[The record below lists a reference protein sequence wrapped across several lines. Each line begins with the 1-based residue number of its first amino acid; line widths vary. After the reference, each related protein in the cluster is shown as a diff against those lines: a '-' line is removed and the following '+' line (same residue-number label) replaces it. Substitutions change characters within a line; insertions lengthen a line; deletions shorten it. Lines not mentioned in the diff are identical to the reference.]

1 MQPYNNSPKF
11 FHWQNNE
18 RDLLG
23 MLYSS
28 LNRHHW
34 SACESI
40 ISRMLPFLVAFR
52 FMSFETFMSIHKIW
66 KINEHLRVKFVVNY
80 FPCHED
86 SSPRVVFR

>member
-40 ISRMLPFLVAFR
+40 ISRMLPFLIAFR
-52 FMSFETFMSIHKIW
+52 FMSFETFMSIHKIS
-66 KINEHLRVKFVVNY
+66 ISLRVHINRDLKLNFLQKGSTLSYVLI
-80 FPCHED
+80 
-86 SSPRVVFR
+86 S